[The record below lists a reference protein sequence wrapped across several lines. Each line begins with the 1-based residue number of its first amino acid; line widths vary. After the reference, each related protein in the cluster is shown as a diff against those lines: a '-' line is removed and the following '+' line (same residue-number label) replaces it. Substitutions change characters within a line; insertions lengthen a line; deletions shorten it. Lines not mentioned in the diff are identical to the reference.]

1 MKIELKNKDAEI
13 LCQLAYLG
21 EKVINGCRKTR
32 EQLQKYCSVKDILFC
47 AYREK
52 NGFSYDRLNELL
64 FEETISFLQDYEKKS
79 MPAVLAQ
86 ICADYAFAERILRRN
101 ARKKGGGGRANRVYT
116 RIIIKCRAPR
126 AVARGAPSI

>member
-1 MKIELKNKDAEI
+1 MKIELKNRDAEI

-86 ICADYAFAERILRRN
+86 ICADYAFPSENQIYENCKL
-101 ARKKGGGGRANRVYT
+101 KEFYEETLEK
-116 RIIIKCRAPR
+116 
-126 AVARGAPSI
+126 RGAAAVQIGSIQES